1 MAMGR
6 RIVFYSVCA
15 HPMESIKI
23 IQLHAKRRRNIP
35 TGLVKLKEWLHTSS
49 VAGVRERDSLPAID
63 DTAIASE
70 LLFSALF
77 KLGIAA
83 VGSSILGL
91 AALRSQVRVYACPA
105 SNLRFPG

>member
-23 IQLHAKRRRNIP
+23 IQLYAKLRRNIP
-35 TGLVKLKEWLHTSS
+35 TGLVKLKERLHTSG
-49 VAGVRERDSLPAID
+49 VAGVRERDSLGAID

-77 KLGIAA
+77 KPGVAA

-91 AALRSQVRVYACPA
+91 AALCSQVRVNACPA
-105 SNLRFPG
+105 SSLRFA